1 MAIMRAPKA
10 NGFLQ
15 DLAQFEVEVS
25 SMNKMNL
32 TVTINGTAYAV
43 EVEKTGESASPLAK
57 KSIPSPSVA
66 MPVSVSKES
75 IIEPTPT
82 ISDGDTKISAPMPGK
97 VNKINV
103 KAGDTVHTGDLL
115 LILEAMKM
123 MNEIASPVNG
133 TIKSVNVQAGDSVKP
148 GQILILLS
156 V

>member
-1 MAIMRAPKA
+1 
-10 NGFLQ
+10 
-15 DLAQFEVEVS
+15 
-25 SMNKMNL
+25 MNKMNL
-32 TVTINGTAYAV
+32 TVTINGTSYAV
-43 EVEKTGESASPLAK
+43 EVEKNGESASSPGK
-57 KSIPSPSVA
+57 KSTPAPSIP
-66 MPVSVSKES
+66 MPVSIAKENKN
-75 IIEPTPT
+75 IVEPEPQL
-82 ISDGDTKISAPMPGK
+82 SAGDTKISAPMPGK

-148 GQILILLS
+148 GQILISLS

>member
-1 MAIMRAPKA
+1 
-10 NGFLQ
+10 
-15 DLAQFEVEVS
+15 
-25 SMNKMNL
+25 MNKMNL
-32 TVTINGTAYAV
+32 TITINGTAYAV
-43 EVEKTGESASPLAK
+43 EVEKTGESVSPLAK
-57 KSIPSPSVA
+57 KSAPSPSIA
-66 MPVSVSKES
+66 SPVSIAQENKSPA
-75 IIEPTPT
+75 EPEPQ

-103 KAGDTVHTGDLL
+103 KPGDTVHTGDLL

-148 GQILILLS
+148 GQILISLS